1 MHEALPQKLKS
12 NIGGIVLAGQAA
24 GSGEQKCYQSIEQ
37 YSCQQWKIFGTKYT
51 GNKLEDI

>member
-24 GSGEQKCYQSIEQ
+24 DSGEQKCYQSIEQ